1 MPDAPEPKPA
11 PPPEGAPTAAP
22 ETTAP
27 STAQALGSATYE
39 IIRQRLNTQG
49 AALRERMAKLD
60 ARRAEVFGTIEY
72 KLLQADRIVTSHNC
86 VPRDMVQLGH
96 GRFLFGFNVQFGLK
110 KEMELADVF
119 AVYRRDEEAGT
130 FKEDTL
136 DVLNDKQFLIDF
148 KRLYNVYEKTAF
160 RKFAVIDGKLY
171 MKFATGAGLND
182 FAVFKWAFNE
192 GNLKFVDGRA
202 EAEYRRI
209 AYPPAHQFRWQ
220 TPDRE
225 SYRYGDH
232 PHVSIEDRVF
242 VECVGGDLTIK
253 VEDNTKTGEGV
264 YSEPVDDKYQKVDDA
279 EIAYGLVGHLILL
292 KIRPYK
298 EQAARYFIFNEKQ
311 QTAVRVDS
319 LGYSCVM
326 LPEEHG
332 LIFPDGYYLATGEL
346 KQFDCDATNMVI
358 ERVVHAPNGEDV
370 LYVFYNRLTGD
381 YALLPYRLIAQK
393 VEERISCNGF
403 SLFPNGHLL
412 LFRAEAEPQ
421 KHHMIQLRQTPFHQ
435 PGSEPAGQKDA
446 FLYQVG
452 NKEVVRCLAE
462 CNEVMTLVRKENPY
476 AEIYTDLVKR
486 CGAILDSYPWLSS
499 ADGFGVDAAL
509 RAVREAADKAVDEYD
524 KVRRLQREAVERV
537 KDIRKRCTEQ
547 FQNIR
552 RASFRVLN
560 DFVVNLATLRKL
572 RGELIT
578 LKEVRYVDVAQ
589 VEELEKQVATQTDE
603 LSNSCVK
610 FLLKPEALEPY
621 RRQATDHLAAVDRV
635 TKVAEGK
642 EIEKAVTVAGGELE
656 MLIEIVNS
664 LKIEDATE
672 TTRIIDG
679 ITAVYSTLNQVKAA
693 LKKRLQSLVAS
704 EGAAQFA
711 AQMKLLSQAAS
722 SYLDLCDSPAKC
734 EEYLNRLSVQLEELE
749 GTFADFEEYTVQLAE
764 RRTELYEAFEQR
776 KVALVEQRNR
786 KASALMTAAER
797 ILKVIQNRLA
807 GFKSIEDINSY
818 MASDLMIAKVRE
830 TIEQLLALGDSVKAD
845 DLQGRLKS
853 VQQDA
858 VRQLKDRQ
866 ELFVGG
872 ENVIKLGK
880 HQFNINT
887 QPLDLTVVNR
897 DGVQH
902 IHLTSTKYFE
912 AITDEAFLAT
922 RDVWDQEVVSENRE
936 VYRAEYLAWQMLKAI
951 ENRSAGFSPLQ
962 RGNGGALG
970 NPDESQPVREVK
982 RAEGRAPSL
991 AAALAF
997 SDDQRLGFVQEFMG
1011 ARYQEGYAK
1020 GLHDQDAAKIFHALL
1035 TTHHALQLARFS
1047 PMARAGA
1054 VVYWNRFCPAE
1065 TKTLWTAKLN
1075 GFAERNKL
1083 FPGDPTQQDYIAAL
1097 QALVRAFVEEA
1108 KLYPPEIANEAG
1120 EYLFNELITS
1130 ETVSVSQEADQL
1142 ANAFSRH
1149 LASKGSEKTF
1159 EQRRQALVE
1168 HPGSELDL
1176 VRDWVRGFL
1185 LTQVDPVALR
1195 PDVESQRDSTH
1206 QFRYL
1211 DEVAAILFC
1220 GAALKRSVVKA
1231 ATSRVIECM
1240 KGSHALIQGSKYHFD
1255 YLNFQERL
1263 QRFEREVVPRFE
1275 KFHALKQELIER
1287 ERAKLRLEE
1296 FKPKVLTSFV
1306 RNQLIDQV
1314 YLPLIGDNL
1323 AKQIGAAG
1331 AAKRT
1336 DLMGLLLV
1344 ISPPGYGK
1352 TTLMEYIASRL
1363 GLVFIKINGPALG
1376 HNVVSLDPEEAPNAA
1391 AREEIIK
1398 LNLALEMGDNAMIC
1412 VDDIQHCNPEFLQKF
1427 ISLCDAQRKIEGV
1440 WRGKPRTYDLRGR
1453 KVVVV
1458 MAGNPYTESG
1468 QKFKIPD
1475 MLANRADTYNLGDI
1489 IGGSAD
1495 YFKASYLENAVTS
1508 NAVLAPLANKSQ
1520 KDICSFIRMAE
1531 SGEREAEGFEGSY
1544 SSQEVEEI
1552 LSVMKKLVM
1561 IREVVLRVNQEYIY
1575 SAAQADEFRV
1585 EPPFRLQGSYRN
1597 MNRLAEKV
1605 VAIMND
1611 DEVRGLIVDHYRGE
1625 SQTLTTGA
1633 EANLLKFKELI
1644 GELTAEEKARWED
1657 IKQTFK
1663 RNNAA
1668 RGAGGENDPAGRIV
1682 AQLSGFQ
1689 SGLEGIQKVISDQL
1703 AKPPPPPPQVN
1714 VDMTPVGRSLEAL
1727 QTALEKQAAKAPPA
1741 PQVVVDLTPVGKGLE
1756 ALQAALEKQSTRSQP
1771 AALPVTIDLTPLA
1784 ANLEALRNTV
1794 DQRLAQ
1800 PARKEDKGN
1809 GDFNV
1814 LAAKLGEGLN
1824 ALREDLSRA
1833 ISVVHT
1839 GTMADAMKRMEHE
1852 MEMVHSTLATLKDMA
1867 ARQRDHLR
1875 ASQELLETRAKQGA
1889 VEIDVTQE
1897 MLTNEAAFLEHFHK
1911 VIAEAQKQR
1920 ESKEGEPPSKN
1931 Q

>member
-1 MPDAPEPKPA
+1 MPDAPEQKPA
-11 PPPEGAPTAAP
+11 PPPEGAPAPAP
-22 ETTAP
+22 EAVAP
-27 STAQALGSATYE
+27 STAQTLGSATYE

-49 AALRERMAKLD
+49 AALRERMSKLD
-60 ARRAEVFGTIEY
+60 ARRAEVFGSIEF
-72 KLLQADRIVTSHNC
+72 KLLQADRVLTSHNC
-86 VPRDMVQLGH
+86 IPADMVQLGS
-96 GRFLFGFNVQFGLK
+96 GCFLFGFNVQFGLK
-110 KEMELADVF
+110 KEIELGDVF
-119 AVYRRDEEAGT
+119 AIYNRDEQGGT
-130 FKEDTL
+130 FKEADL
-136 DVLNDKQFLIDF
+136 AVLQDKTFITDF
-148 KRLYNVYEKTAF
+148 KRLYNVYEKASF
-160 RKFAVIDGKLY
+160 QKFSVIEGKLY
-171 MKFATGAGLND
+171 MVFSTGPGIND
-182 FAVFKWAFNE
+182 IAVFKWAYND
-192 GNLKFVDGRA
+192 GNLKYVDGRS
-202 EAEYRRI
+202 EAEFRKI
-209 AYPPAHQFRWQ
+209 GFPPQFECRWI

-232 PHVSIEDRVF
+232 PHVSIDDRVF
-242 VECVGGDLTIK
+242 VECIGGDLTIK
-253 VEDNTKTGEGV
+253 VEDNTATGEGV
-264 YSEPVDDKYQKVDDA
+264 YAEPVDDKYQKVDDA
-279 EIAYGLVGHLILL
+279 EIAYAIVNHLILL

-298 EQAARYFIFNEKQ
+298 ETSPRFFIFNEKTQ
-311 QTAVRVDS
+311 SAVRVDS
-319 LGYSCVM
+319 VGQSCVF

-346 KQFDCDATNMVI
+346 KQFEFKDGPMVI
-358 ERVVHAPNGEDV
+358 ERIIHAPNGEDV
-370 LYVFYNRLTGD
+370 LFVFYNRLAGE
-381 YALLPYRLIAQK
+381 YALLPYRLIAQR
-393 VEERISCNGF
+393 VEERLSCHGF
-403 SLFPNGHLL
+403 SLFPNGHLV
-412 LFRAEAEPQ
+412 LFRAEAGPQ

-435 PGSEPAGQKDA
+435 PGFEPAGKKDA

-452 NKEVVRCLAE
+452 NKDVVRCLAE

-476 AEIYTDLVKR
+476 AELYTDLVQR
-486 CGAILDSYPWLSS
+486 CGTILDSYPWLSS

-509 RAVREAADKAVDEYD
+509 RAVREAADKAVDEFD

-537 KDIRKRCTEQ
+537 ADVRKRCVDQ
-547 FQNIR
+547 FQNVR

-578 LKEVRYVDVAQ
+578 LKEVRYVDVTQIA
-589 VEELEKQVATQTDE
+589 ELEKQVTTQTDE
-603 LSNSCVK
+603 LSSSCVK

-621 RRQATDHLAAVDRV
+621 RKQAGDHLAAVDRV

-642 EIEKAVTVAGGELE
+642 EIEKAVMTAGGELE

-664 LKIEDATE
+664 LKIDDATE
-672 TTRIIDG
+672 TTRIIDA

-693 LKKRLQSLVAS
+693 LKKRLKELVAS
-704 EGAAQFA
+704 EGAAQFG
-711 AQMKLLSQAAS
+711 AQMKLLGQAAS
-722 SYLDLCDSPAKC
+722 SYLDLCDSPSKC

-786 KASALMTAAER
+786 KAAALMTAAER

-830 TIEQLLALGDSVKAD
+830 TIDQLLALGDSVKAD

-853 VQQDA
+853 TQQEA

-880 HQFNINT
+880 HHFNINT
-887 QPLDLTVVNR
+887 QPLDLTIVNR

-902 IHLTSTKYFE
+902 VHLTSTKYFE

-922 RDVWDQEVVSENRE
+922 RDVWDQEVVAENRE
-936 VYRAEYLAWQMLKAI
+936 VYRGEYLAWQMLKAL
-951 ENRSAGFSPLQ
+951 NGRSAGFGPLQ
-962 RGNGGALG
+962 RGNGEAHGTPNEPLA
-970 NPDESQPVREVK
+970 VREVK
-982 RAEGRAPSL
+982 RPEGRAPGIAEALSL
-991 AAALAF
+991 
-997 SDDQRLGFVQEFMG
+997 SDDKRLAFVQEFMG
-1011 ARYQEGYAK
+1011 ARYQEGYTK
-1020 GLHDQDAAKIFHALL
+1020 GIHDLDGTKIFHALI

-1047 PMARAGA
+1047 PIARACA
-1054 VVYWNRFCPAE
+1054 VVYWNHFCPE
-1065 TKTLWTAKLN
+1065 DTRSLWSAKLN

-1083 FPGDPTQQDYIAAL
+1083 FPGDPTQRNYIGAL
-1097 QALVRAFVEEA
+1097 QGLVGAFVEQTQ
-1108 KLYPPEIANEAG
+1108 LYPKDVAVDAG
-1120 EYLFNELITS
+1120 EYLFNELITGS
-1130 ETVSVSQEADQL
+1130 QFVCSQEADRL
-1142 ANAFSRH
+1142 VASFSRH
-1149 LASKGSEKTF
+1149 LASKGSEKSF
-1159 EQRRQALVE
+1159 EQGRQALAE

-1195 PDVESQRDSTH
+1195 PDVESQRDWIH
-1206 QFRYL
+1206 LRYL
-1211 DEVAAILFC
+1211 EEVAAFLFC
-1220 GAALKRSVVKA
+1220 GDKVKRLVVKA
-1231 ATSRVIECM
+1231 ATSQAIDGMR
-1240 KGSHALIQGSKYHFD
+1240 GSHGLVQGSRYQFD

-1263 QRFEREVVPRFE
+1263 QKFERDVVPRFE
-1275 KFHALKQELIER
+1275 KFHALKQQLIER

-1306 RNQLIDQV
+1306 RNQLIDQI
-1314 YLPLIGDNL
+1314 YLPMVGDNL

-1352 TTLMEYIASRL
+1352 TTLMEYVASRL
-1363 GLVFIKINGPALG
+1363 GIIFIKINGPALG

-1412 VDDIQHCNPEFLQKF
+1412 LDDIQHCNPEFLQKF
-1427 ISLCDAQRKIEGV
+1427 ISLCDGQRRIEGV

-1489 IGGSAD
+1489 IGGNAD

-1520 KDICSFIRMAE
+1520 KDIRSFIRMAE

-1561 IREVVLRVNQEYIY
+1561 IREVILRVNQEYIY

-1605 VAIMND
+1605 VTIMND
-1611 DEVRGLIVDHYRGE
+1611 DEVRALILDHYRGE
-1625 SQTLTTGA
+1625 SQTLTTGT
-1633 EANLLKFKELI
+1633 EANMLKFKELI
-1644 GELTAEEKARWED
+1644 GKQTAEEKARWED
-1657 IKQTFK
+1657 IKKTFK
-1663 RNNAA
+1663 HNTAA
-1668 RGAGGENDPAGRIV
+1668 RGAGGDNDPAGRIV

-1689 SGLEGIQKVISDQL
+1689 SGLEGIQKVIADQL
-1703 AKPPPPPPQVN
+1703 AKPPPPPP
-1714 VDMTPVGRSLEAL
+1714 
-1727 QTALEKQAAKAPPA
+1727 PA
-1741 PQVVVDLTPVGKGLE
+1741 PQVIVDMSPVGKGLE
-1756 ALQAALEKQSTRSQP
+1756 ALQAALERQAAPPPVQP
-1771 AALPVTIDLTPLA
+1771 TPNVTIDLAPLV

-1800 PARKEDKGN
+1800 PRRGAKEN
-1809 GDFNV
+1809 GDVNAM
-1814 LAAKLGEGLN
+1814 AAKLGEGLT

-1867 ARQRDHLR
+1867 ARQRDHLQK
-1875 ASQELLETRAKQGA
+1875 SQELLETRAKQGS
-1889 VEIDVTQE
+1889 VEVEVTQE
-1897 MLTNEAAFLEHFHK
+1897 MLGNESAFLEHFQK
-1911 VIAEAQKQR
+1911 AIAEAQKQR
-1920 ESKEGEPPSKN
+1920 DTGVGDGQPPEKP
-1931 Q
+1931 

>member
-1 MPDAPEPKPA
+1 MSDKPENKPA
-11 PPPEGAPTAAP
+11 SQPEGAPTPAP
-22 ETTAP
+22 EAAAS
-27 STAQALGSATYE
+27 STAQTLGSATYE

-49 AALRERMAKLD
+49 AALRECMSKLD
-60 ARRAEVFGTIEY
+60 AQRAEVFGTIEF
-72 KLLQADRIVTSHNC
+72 KLLQADRILTSHNC
-86 VPRDMVQLGH
+86 IPSDMVQLGS

-110 KEMELADVF
+110 KEIELGDVF
-119 AVYRRDEEAGT
+119 AIYNRDEQAGT
-130 FKEDTL
+130 FKEADL
-136 DVLNDKQFLIDF
+136 AVLQDKTFVTDF
-148 KRLYNVYEKTAF
+148 KRLYNVYEKASF
-160 RKFAVIDGKLY
+160 QKFSVIEGKLY
-171 MKFATGAGLND
+171 MVFSTGPGIND
-182 FAVFKWAFNE
+182 IAVFKWAYND
-192 GNLKFVDGRA
+192 GNLKYLDGRS
-202 EAEYRRI
+202 EAEFRKVGF
-209 AYPPAHQFRWQ
+209 PPQYECRWL

-225 SYRYGDH
+225 SYRYGDF
-232 PHVSIEDRVF
+232 PHISIEDRVF
-242 VECVGGDLTIK
+242 VECIGGDLTIK
-253 VEDNTKTGEGV
+253 VEDSTATGEGI
-264 YSEPVDDKYQKVDDA
+264 YAEPVDDKYQKVDDA
-279 EIAYGLVGHLILL
+279 EIGYAIVNHLILL

-298 EQAARYFIFNEKQ
+298 ETTPRFFIFNEKT
-311 QTAVRVDS
+311 QTALRVDS
-319 LGYSCVM
+319 VGQSCVF

-332 LIFPDGYYLATGEL
+332 LIFPDGFYLATGEL
-346 KQFDCDATNMVI
+346 KQFESKDGPMVI
-358 ERVVHAPNGEDV
+358 ERVIHAPNGEDV
-370 LYVFYNRLTGD
+370 LYVFYNKFTGD

-393 VEERISCNGF
+393 VEERIGCPGY
-403 SLFPNGHLL
+403 SLFPNGHLV

-435 PGSEPAGQKDA
+435 PGFEPAGKKDA

-476 AEIYTDLVKR
+476 ADLYTDLVKR
-486 CGAILDSYPWLSS
+486 CGAILDSYLWLSS

-509 RAVREAADKAVDEYD
+509 RSVREAADKAVDEFD

-537 KDIRKRCTEQ
+537 TDVRKRSVEQ
-547 FQNIR
+547 FQNIK

-578 LKEVRYVDVAQ
+578 LKDVRYVDVAQ
-589 VEELEKQVATQTDE
+589 IEELEKQVATQTDE

-621 RRQATDHLAAVDRV
+621 RRQAADHLAAVDRV

-642 EIEKAVTVAGGELE
+642 EIEKAVKVAGGELE

-672 TTRIIDG
+672 TTRIIDA

-776 KVALVEQRNR
+776 KVGLVEQRNR
-786 KASALMTAAER
+786 KAAALMTAAER

-845 DLQGRLKS
+845 DLQGRLKAT
-853 VQQDA
+853 QQEA

-880 HQFNINT
+880 HHFNINT
-887 QPLDLTVVNR
+887 QPLDLTIVNR

-902 IHLTSTKYFE
+902 VHLTSTKYFE

-951 ENRSAGFSPLQ
+951 GAPSTSSARS
-962 RGNGGALG
+962 
-970 NPDESQPVREVK
+970 ESRS
-982 RAEGRAPSL
+982 RAEQVLGAPSL
-991 AAALAF
+991 AAVLAF
-997 SDDQRLGFVQEFMG
+997 SDDQRLSSVQEFMG
-1011 ARYQEGYAK
+1011 ARYQEGYTK
-1020 GLHDQDAAKIFHALL
+1020 GIHDLDGVKIFHALL

-1047 PMARAGA
+1047 PTARACA

-1065 TKTLWTAKLN
+1065 TKTLWTAKLH

-1083 FPGDPTQQDYIAAL
+1083 FPGDPTQQNYNAAL
-1097 QALVRAFVEEA
+1097 QGLVRAFLEQTQ
-1108 KLYPPEIANEAG
+1108 LYTAGIANEAG
-1120 EYLFNELITS
+1120 EYLFNELITG
-1130 ETVSVSQEADQL
+1130 EAVSVSQEADQL
-1142 ANAFSRH
+1142 VTSFNRH

-1159 EQRRQALVE
+1159 EQRRQALAE

-1185 LTQVDPVALR
+1185 QVGPVALR

-1211 DEVAAILFC
+1211 EEISAILFC
-1220 GAALKRSVVKA
+1220 GSALKRSVVKA
-1231 ATSRVIECM
+1231 ATSQALDGL
-1240 KGSHALIQGSKYHFD
+1240 KGSHGLIQGSRYQFD
-1255 YLNFQERL
+1255 FLSFQERL
-1263 QRFEREVVPRFE
+1263 QRFVSDVVPRFE
-1275 KFHALKQELIER
+1275 KFHTLKQELIER
-1287 ERAKLRLEE
+1287 ERAKLRLNE

-1314 YLPLIGDNL
+1314 YLPLVGDNL

-1352 TTLMEYIASRL
+1352 TTLMEYVASRL
-1363 GLVFIKINGPALG
+1363 GIVFIKINGPALG

-1427 ISLCDAQRKIEGV
+1427 ISLCDGQRRIEGV
-1440 WRGKPRTYDLRGR
+1440 WRDKPRTYDLRGR

-1520 KDICSFIRMAE
+1520 KDIRSFIRMAE

-1561 IREVVLRVNQEYIY
+1561 IREVILRVNQEYIY

-1597 MNRLAEKV
+1597 MNRLAEKI

-1644 GELTAEEKARWED
+1644 GALKPEEKARWED

-1663 RNNAA
+1663 HNNAA

-1689 SGLEGIQKVISDQL
+1689 SGLEGIQKVITDQL
-1703 AKPPPPPPQVN
+1703 AKPPPPPP
-1714 VDMTPVGRSLEAL
+1714 
-1727 QTALEKQAAKAPPA
+1727 PA
-1741 PQVVVDLTPVGKGLE
+1741 PQVVVDMSPVGKGLE
-1756 ALQAALEKQSTRSQP
+1756 ALQAALEKQAVKPQP
-1771 AALPVTIDLTPLA
+1771 VQPPPNVTIDLAPLA

-1794 DQRLAQ
+1794 DQRLSQ
-1800 PARKEDKGN
+1800 PVKKDDKSN
-1809 GDFNV
+1809 GDFNL
-1814 LAAKLGEGLN
+1814 LATKLGEGLS
-1824 ALREDLSRA
+1824 ALRQDLSRA

-1867 ARQRDHLR
+1867 ARQRDHLQK
-1875 ASQELLETRAKQGA
+1875 SQELLEQRAKQGS
-1889 VEIDVTQE
+1889 VEVEVTQE
-1897 MLTNEAAFLEHFHK
+1897 MLGNEAAFLEHFQK
-1911 VIAEAQKQR
+1911 AITEAQKQR
-1920 ESKEGEPPSKN
+1920 EAGTGGEQPPEQK
-1931 Q
+1931 